1 MKKIIN
7 VNSKYTQECAKEKKI
22 KIKIKI
28 KHEKLFDILDKLLKE
43 YYGNNWRNINDL
55 VYYKN
60 VIDDQAI
67 NLIYNMENEQL

>member
-1 MKKIIN
+1 MQKRKKL
-7 VNSKYTQECAKEKKI
+7 
-22 KIKIKI
+22 
-28 KHEKLFDILDKLLKE
+28 KLKLKLSTKNYLILDKLLKE

>member
-1 MKKIIN
+1 MRKRGKKLKLKLKL
-7 VNSKYTQECAKEKKI
+7 STK
-22 KIKIKI
+22 
-28 KHEKLFDILDKLLKE
+28 KLFDMFDKLLKE

-60 VIDDQAI
+60 VIDDQAV

>member
-1 MKKIIN
+1 MRKRGKKLKLKLKL
-7 VNSKYTQECAKEKKI
+7 STK
-22 KIKIKI
+22 
-28 KHEKLFDILDKLLKE
+28 KLFDMFDKLLKE

>member
-1 MKKIIN
+1 M
-7 VNSKYTQECAKEKKI
+7 QECAKEKKI

-43 YYGNNWRNINDL
+43 YYDNNWRNINDL

>member
-1 MKKIIN
+1 MRKRGKKLKLKLKL
-7 VNSKYTQECAKEKKI
+7 STK
-22 KIKIKI
+22 
-28 KHEKLFDILDKLLKE
+28 KLFDMFDKLLKE

-60 VIDDQAI
+60 IIDDQAV

>member
-1 MKKIIN
+1 MRKRGKKLKLKLKL
-7 VNSKYTQECAKEKKI
+7 STK
-22 KIKIKI
+22 
-28 KHEKLFDILDKLLKE
+28 KLFDIFDKLLKE

-60 VIDDQAI
+60 IIDDQAV